1 MNLSLSCLRLCK
13 RGGYFPLTVITI
25 LFLAACASTVKT
37 RVNTFSAPAASL
49 GGGTLVVQPAREELK
64 RSLEFAWYR
73 EKVEAALRDLGYT
86 PVTEGADFVALLDYG
101 VEAVPNDSDAYVS
114 GGWGFGRSRYFG
126 SNVVVVDKVKREE
139 FVRHVSLVIERNQ
152 AEGERIYEVKGSSQG
167 HCGVLSVVFDEMLS
181 ALLQG
186 FPSVNASVKT
196 ISVQGD
202 IRC

>member
-1 MNLSLSCLRLCK
+1 MNLSANRLRLLK
-13 RGGYFPLTVITI
+13 TPLTFVAI
-25 LFLAACASTVKT
+25 LFLASCASTVKT
-37 RVNTFSAPAASL
+37 RVNTFSAPSASL

-86 PVTEGADFVALLDYG
+86 PVVEGADFVALLDYG
-101 VEAVPNDSDAYVS
+101 VEAVPTDGDAYVS

-126 SNVVVVDKVKREE
+126 SSVMVVDKVEREE
-139 FVRHVSLVIERNQ
+139 FMRHVSLVIERNR
-152 AEGERIYEVKGSSQG
+152 ADGERIYEVKGSSQG

-186 FPSVNASVKT
+186 FPSANATVKT
-196 ISVQGD
+196 ISVRGD